1 MPERVGG
8 LLQALR
14 RRVGP
19 GTRGDE
25 TLWAGGT
32 PLTDLLRPESV
43 EVLPDRLDLAGRVAR
58 TLVVVGY
65 PRVVQPGW
73 LAPLHAFQGDLR
85 IASHIDPVDTS
96 QAMAELGRHVQDLR
110 ASLLR
115 AERAA
120 ADRDPYAE
128 AALEDAEALR
138 SGLARAETRLF
149 RIHLLITLFAENV
162 HQLERLS
169 QALQAELSA
178 RLVVCRT
185 ARLEQLDAFVSTLP
199 LGELRLPAGRNLDGH
214 AASTLM
220 PFVSSELVHPE
231 GEIWGVNR
239 LNNSIVLVDRFAYVN
254 AHTVTIAASG
264 AGKSYWLKSILTQ
277 ARFRDIGAIVLDPS
291 DREYQGWCSAFEG
304 QYVRL
309 GPASGDRINPLDVDP
324 TDMMADPRAITGKVD
339 FVRGLCEVML
349 GGLNARERAVVDGAL
364 YATYL
369 RKGYADTDQGDLSER
384 GLELVATGRVP
395 PTMAD
400 LAAELRASVAGRGIA
415 DRLRPFT
422 EGSLRLFAGPTTV
435 DLMADLI
442 VFDVHEVVAYERA
455 LAPAAYFVLAEFILR
470 RLRQRRRRTFVA
482 IDEAHYLL
490 RHPTTAHFVESL
502 FRTGRKLGAGV
513 SLITQSLGDLLGGGD
528 RDAERSARAC
538 LANAA
543 VTFLMRQQNTREA
556 DELAAVYRLSRAE
569 ADLLRSA
576 RRGEGIVIA
585 GDQHIALRVEVP
597 PELHGLITTDL
608 DEVRQ
613 EASVAIQGVALADGS
628 SR

>member
-1 MPERVGG
+1 
-8 LLQALR
+8 
-14 RRVGP
+14 
-19 GTRGDE
+19 
-25 TLWAGGT
+25 
-32 PLTDLLRPESV
+32 
-43 EVLPDRLDLAGRVAR
+43 
-58 TLVVVGY
+58 
-65 PRVVQPGW
+65 
-73 LAPLHAFQGDLR
+73 
-85 IASHIDPVDTS
+85 
-96 QAMAELGRHVQDLR
+96 
-110 ASLLR
+110 
-115 AERAA
+115 
-120 ADRDPYAE
+120 
-128 AALEDAEALR
+128 
-138 SGLARAETRLF
+138 
-149 RIHLLITLFAENV
+149 
-162 HQLERLS
+162 
-169 QALQAELSA
+169 
-178 RLVVCRT
+178 
-185 ARLEQLDAFVSTLP
+185 
-199 LGELRLPAGRNLDGH
+199 
-214 AASTLM
+214 M
-220 PFVSSELVHPE
+220 PFLSSELVHPE

-239 LNNSIVLVDRFAYVN
+239 LNNSIVLVDRFSYVN

-291 DREYQGWCSAFEG
+291 DREYQGWCTAFQG

-309 GPASGDRINPLDVDP
+309 GPASADRINPLDVSS
-324 TDMMADPRAITGKVD
+324 TDLMADPRALTSKVD

-349 GGLNARERAVVDGAL
+349 GGLNARERAVVDAAL

-369 RKGYADTDQGDLSER
+369 RRGYADDDEPGRAAGAVDAE
-384 GLELVATGRVP
+384 RVP

-400 LAAELRASVAGRGIA
+400 LAVELRASAAGRGIA

-422 EGSLRLFAGPTTV
+422 EGSLRIFAGPTTV

-490 RHPTTAHFVESL
+490 RHPTTARFVESL

-597 PELHGLITTDL
+597 PELHGLITTDP
-608 DEVRQ
+608 DEVASQ
-613 EASVAIQGVALADGS
+613 PSVASARVRS
-628 SR
+628 SAGDR